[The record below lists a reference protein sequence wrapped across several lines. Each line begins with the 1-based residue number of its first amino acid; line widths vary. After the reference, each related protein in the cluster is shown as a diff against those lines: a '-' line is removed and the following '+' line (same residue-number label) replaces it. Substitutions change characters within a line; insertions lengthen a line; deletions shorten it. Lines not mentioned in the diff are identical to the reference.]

1 MVYNIGIYK
10 ISLLSKFNEQTITKE
25 FVRDLTEHSEMIIFF
40 SLLTTFEA
48 SSIFNELGATSKN
61 GLRFI
66 KLPK

>member
-1 MVYNIGIYK
+1 VVYNIGIYK
-10 ISLLSKFNEQTITKE
+10 ISLLSKFNEQNITTE
-25 FVRDLTEHSEMIIFF
+25 FVRDLTEDSEMIIFF

-48 SSIFNELGATSKN
+48 SSIFNKLGAASKN